1 MQMKKIR
8 IIFTILLAMI
18 FCGACGSPQE
28 PVERVNVE
36 PQTSQM
42 KAICELAT
50 LECYYHNVAKYMEE
64 DAEGFLLW
72 KKDKR
77 FWVEYSG
84 VVVIGIDASRLKVEV
99 EGTQVTI
106 SMPKAMV
113 LSVKVDPESLTE
125 DSFYVDKDS
134 AAISAQD
141 ATNAYKEAQDYMKIQ
156 AAGDSA
162 LLAGAQQR
170 AQTLLEEYVNNI
182 GEAMGVEY
190 SIKWVYLE

>member
-8 IIFTILLAMI
+8 IIFTILLTMI
-18 FCGACGSPQE
+18 FCGACGKPQE
-28 PVERVNVE
+28 PAEKVNVE

-84 VVVIGIDASRLKVEV
+84 VVVIGIDASKLQVEV

-134 AAISAQD
+134 AAVSAQD

-162 LLAGAQQR
+162 LLEGAQQR

-190 SIKWVYLE
+190 SITWVYPE